1 MIYNIYK
8 RILGG
13 YIMANIMDLN
23 SPFATSTNKLYLA
36 VWNLNNDNKYELI
49 GQIDEIE
56 SLLIVYKYVSI
67 STFTLTVPYTPQ
79 VSSYLQV
86 DNMLTIH
93 SPETL
98 GVENTESFI
107 IATKK
112 LEESNGVVTL
122 QVSGKNPLFWL
133 SNRLCLLPNYGF
145 TDTTPEVIAK
155 TYVANNCAQ
164 YAPTQRQY
172 PNLTTAPV
180 QGLGAPITFTNTEDY
195 PTILEVCETVLN
207 ARNLGQNVTFNLS
220 TQTFQYNVF
229 GGADRTINHSQNSAV
244 VFSPNLN
251 NLQSQSY
258 THSISNFANVVY
270 VYGQI
275 GDTTETV
282 IVGEA
287 SGFNR
292 YETSTS
298 GTLEQGSAVTL
309 TKNNYKEVFTVI
321 GENTLVT
328 QAETKNLIGTIQLS
342 SDFQLNIDFSLGD
355 SVTYLNNEW
364 GIQENVM
371 IRELR
376 LQYSTNGF
384 IAQASLGY
392 PLPTLEDKL
401 GVTLS

>member
-1 MIYNIYK
+1 
-8 RILGG
+8 
-13 YIMANIMDLN
+13 MASIMDLN

-36 VWNLNNDNKYELI
+36 VWNLNYDNKYELI

-56 SLLIVYKYVSI
+56 SLLIVYKYVSV
-67 STFTLTVPYTPQ
+67 STFTLTVPYTPE

-107 IATKK
+107 ITTKK

-180 QGLGAPITFTNTEDY
+180 QGLGDPITFTNTEDY
-195 PTILEVCETVLN
+195 PTILDVCETVLN

-229 GGADRTINHSQNSAV
+229 EGADRTINQSQNSAV

>member
-1 MIYNIYK
+1 
-8 RILGG
+8 
-13 YIMANIMDLN
+13 MANIMDLN
-23 SPFATSTNKLYLA
+23 SPFATATNKLYLA

-67 STFTLTVPYTPQ
+67 STFTLTVPYTHE

-107 IATKK
+107 ITTKK

-229 GGADRTINHSQNSAV
+229 GGADRTINQSQNSAV

>member
-1 MIYNIYK
+1 
-8 RILGG
+8 
-13 YIMANIMDLN
+13 MANIMDLN

-36 VWNLNNDNKYELI
+36 VWNLNNANKYELI

-56 SLLIVYKYVSI
+56 SLLIVYKYVSV

-86 DNMLTIH
+86 NNMLTIH

-98 GVENTESFI
+98 GVENTEPFI
-107 IATKK
+107 ITTKK

-133 SNRLCLLPNYGF
+133 TKRQCLLPNYGF

-180 QGLGAPITFTNTEDY
+180 QGLGTPITFTNTEDY

-220 TQTFQYNVF
+220 NQTLQYNVF
-229 GGADRTINHSQNSAV
+229 NGADRTINQSQNSAV
-244 VFSPNLN
+244 VFSPNIN

-309 TKNNYKEVFTVI
+309 TKNNYKEVFSVI

>member
-1 MIYNIYK
+1 
-8 RILGG
+8 
-13 YIMANIMDLN
+13 MANIMDLN

-36 VWNLNNDNKYELI
+36 VWNLNNANKYELI

-56 SLLIVYKYVSI
+56 SLLIVYKYVSV

-86 DNMLTIH
+86 NNMLTIH

-98 GVENTESFI
+98 GVENTEPFI
-107 IATKK
+107 ITTKK

-133 SNRLCLLPNYGF
+133 TKRQCLLPNYGF

-180 QGLGAPITFTNTEDY
+180 QGLGTPITFTNTEDY

-229 GGADRTINHSQNSAV
+229 GGVDRTINQSQNSAV

>member
-1 MIYNIYK
+1 
-8 RILGG
+8 
-13 YIMANIMDLN
+13 MANIMDLN

-36 VWNLNNDNKYELI
+36 IWNLNNDNKYELI

-56 SLLIVYKYVSI
+56 SLLIVYKYVSV

-86 DNMLTIH
+86 NNMLTIH

-98 GVENTESFI
+98 GVENTEPFI
-107 IATKK
+107 ITTKK

-133 SNRLCLLPNYGF
+133 TKRQCLLPNYGF

-180 QGLGAPITFTNTEDY
+180 QGLGDPITFTNTEDY
-195 PTILEVCETVLN
+195 PTILDVCETVLN

-229 GGADRTINHSQNSAV
+229 NGTDRTINQSQNSAV

>member
-1 MIYNIYK
+1 MST
-8 RILGG
+8 
-13 YIMANIMDLN
+13 IMDLN
-23 SPFATSTNKLYLA
+23 SPCATSTNKLYLA

-56 SLLIVYKYVSI
+56 SLLIVYKYVSV

-86 DNMLTIH
+86 NYMLTIH

-98 GVENTESFI
+98 GVENTEPFI
-107 IATKK
+107 ITTKK

-133 SNRLCLLPNYGF
+133 TKRQCLLPNYGF

-180 QGLGAPITFTNTEDY
+180 QGLGTPITFTNTEDL

-229 GGADRTINHSQNSAV
+229 NGADRTINQSQNSPV

-328 QAETKNLIGTIQLS
+328 QAETKNLIATIQLS

-364 GIQENVM
+364 GVKENVM

>member
-1 MIYNIYK
+1 
-8 RILGG
+8 
-13 YIMANIMDLN
+13 MANIMDLN

-56 SLLIVYKYVSI
+56 SLLIVYKYVSV
-67 STFTLTVPYTPQ
+67 STFTLTVPYTPK

-86 DNMLTIH
+86 NNMLTIH

-98 GVENTESFI
+98 GVENTEPFI
-107 IATKK
+107 ITTKK

-133 SNRLCLLPNYGF
+133 TKRQCLLPNYGF

-207 ARNLGQNVTFNLS
+207 SRNLGQNITFNLS
-220 TQTFQYNVF
+220 TQTFSYNVF
-229 GGADRTINHSQNSAV
+229 KGADRTINQNQNSAV

-328 QAETKNLIGTIQLS
+328 QAETTNLIGTIQLS

-355 SVTYLNNEW
+355 SVTYLNNQW

>member
-1 MIYNIYK
+1 
-8 RILGG
+8 
-13 YIMANIMDLN
+13 MANIMDLN

-56 SLLIVYKYVSI
+56 SLLIVYKYVSV

-107 IATKK
+107 ITTKK

-229 GGADRTINHSQNSAV
+229 GGADRTINQSQNSAV

-298 GTLEQGSAVTL
+298 GTLEQGSTVTL
-309 TKNNYKEVFTVI
+309 TKNNYNEVFTVI

-371 IRELR
+371 IKELR

>member
-1 MIYNIYK
+1 M
-8 RILGG
+8 
-13 YIMANIMDLN
+13 
-23 SPFATSTNKLYLA
+23 
-36 VWNLNNDNKYELI
+36 
-49 GQIDEIE
+49 
-56 SLLIVYKYVSI
+56 
-67 STFTLTVPYTPQ
+67 
-79 VSSYLQV
+79 
-86 DNMLTIH
+86 
-93 SPETL
+93 
-98 GVENTESFI
+98 
-107 IATKK
+107 
-112 LEESNGVVTL
+112 
-122 QVSGKNPLFWL
+122 
-133 SNRLCLLPNYGF
+133 
-145 TDTTPEVIAK
+145 
-155 TYVANNCAQ
+155 
-164 YAPTQRQY
+164 
-172 PNLTTAPV
+172 
-180 QGLGAPITFTNTEDY
+180 
-195 PTILEVCETVLN
+195 
-207 ARNLGQNVTFNLS
+207 
-220 TQTFQYNVF
+220 
-229 GGADRTINHSQNSAV
+229 
-244 VFSPNLN
+244 
-251 NLQSQSY
+251 
-258 THSISNFANVVY
+258 
-270 VYGQI
+270 YGQI

-355 SVTYLNNEW
+355 SVTYLNNQW

>member
-1 MIYNIYK
+1 
-8 RILGG
+8 
-13 YIMANIMDLN
+13 MANIMDLN

-36 VWNLNNDNKYELI
+36 VWNLNTDNKYELI

-67 STFTLTVPYTPQ
+67 STFTLTVPYTPK

-107 IATKK
+107 ITTKK

-229 GGADRTINHSQNSAV
+229 GGADRTINQSQNSAV

>member
-1 MIYNIYK
+1 
-8 RILGG
+8 
-13 YIMANIMDLN
+13 MANIMDLN

-36 VWNLNNDNKYELI
+36 VWNLNNANKYELI

-56 SLLIVYKYVSI
+56 SLLIVYKYVSV

-86 DNMLTIH
+86 NNMLTIH

-98 GVENTESFI
+98 GVENTEPFI
-107 IATKK
+107 ITTKK

-133 SNRLCLLPNYGF
+133 TKRQCLLPNYGF

-180 QGLGAPITFTNTEDY
+180 QGLGTPITFTNTEAH

-229 GGADRTINHSQNSAV
+229 NGTDRTINQSENSAV

-292 YETSTS
+292 YETSIS

>member
-1 MIYNIYK
+1 
-8 RILGG
+8 
-13 YIMANIMDLN
+13 MANIMDLN
-23 SPFATSTNKLYLA
+23 TPFATSTNKLYLG

-67 STFTLTVPYTPQ
+67 STFTLTVPYTPK

-107 IATKK
+107 ITTKK

-229 GGADRTINHSQNSAV
+229 GGADRTINQSQNSAV

>member
-1 MIYNIYK
+1 MES
-8 RILGG
+8 
-13 YIMANIMDLN
+13 IMDLN
-23 SPFATSTNKLYLA
+23 SLFATSTNKLYLA

-56 SLLIVYKYVSI
+56 SLLIVYKYVSV
-67 STFTLTVPYTPQ
+67 STFTLTVPYTPE

-107 IATKK
+107 ITTKK

-229 GGADRTINHSQNSAV
+229 GGADRTINQSQNSAV

-355 SVTYLNNEW
+355 SVTYLNNQW

>member
-1 MIYNIYK
+1 
-8 RILGG
+8 
-13 YIMANIMDLN
+13 MANIMDLN

-56 SLLIVYKYVSI
+56 SLLIVYKYVSV

-107 IATKK
+107 ITTKK
-112 LEESNGVVTL
+112 LEGSNGVVTL

-220 TQTFQYNVF
+220 TQTFQYNVL
-229 GGADRTINHSQNSAV
+229 GGADRTINQSQNSAV

-355 SVTYLNNEW
+355 SVTYLNNQW

>member
-1 MIYNIYK
+1 MQLSIV
-8 RILGG
+8 ILQF
-13 YIMANIMDLN
+13 
-23 SPFATSTNKLYLA
+23 PC
-36 VWNLNNDNKYELI
+36 E
-49 GQIDEIE
+49 
-56 SLLIVYKYVSI
+56 
-67 STFTLTVPYTPQ
+67 
-79 VSSYLQV
+79 
-86 DNMLTIH
+86 
-93 SPETL
+93 
-98 GVENTESFI
+98 
-107 IATKK
+107 
-112 LEESNGVVTL
+112 
-122 QVSGKNPLFWL
+122 
-133 SNRLCLLPNYGF
+133 
-145 TDTTPEVIAK
+145 
-155 TYVANNCAQ
+155 
-164 YAPTQRQY
+164 
-172 PNLTTAPV
+172 
-180 QGLGAPITFTNTEDY
+180 Y
-195 PTILEVCETVLN
+195 PTIPPALIS
-207 ARNLGQNVTFNLS
+207 FLS
-220 TQTFQYNVF
+220 SFFKFKDALLIQF
-229 GGADRTINHSQNSAV
+229 
-244 VFSPNLN
+244 L
-251 NLQSQSY
+251 
-258 THSISNFANVVY
+258 
-270 VYGQI
+270 
-275 GDTTETV
+275 

-355 SVTYLNNEW
+355 SVTYLNNQW

>member
-1 MIYNIYK
+1 MST
-8 RILGG
+8 
-13 YIMANIMDLN
+13 IMDLN

-36 VWNLNNDNKYELI
+36 IWNLNNDNKYELI

-56 SLLIVYKYVSI
+56 SLLIVYKYVSV

-86 DNMLTIH
+86 NYMLTIH

-98 GVENTESFI
+98 GVENTEPFI
-107 IATKK
+107 ITTKK

-133 SNRLCLLPNYGF
+133 SKRMCLLPNYGF

-229 GGADRTINHSQNSAV
+229 QGADRTINQSQNSAV

>member
-1 MIYNIYK
+1 
-8 RILGG
+8 
-13 YIMANIMDLN
+13 MASIMDLN
-23 SPFATSTNKLYLA
+23 SLFATSTNKLYLA

-56 SLLIVYKYVSI
+56 SLLIVYKYVSV

-86 DNMLTIH
+86 NNMLTIH

-98 GVENTESFI
+98 GVENTEPFI
-107 IATKK
+107 ITTKK

-133 SNRLCLLPNYGF
+133 TKRQCLLPNYGF

-195 PTILEVCETVLN
+195 PTILDVCETVLN

-229 GGADRTINHSQNSAV
+229 NGADRTINQSQNSAV

-275 GDTTETV
+275 GNTTETV

-309 TKNNYKEVFTVI
+309 TENNYKEVFTVI

-364 GIQENVM
+364 GVKENVM

>member
-1 MIYNIYK
+1 M
-8 RILGG
+8 
-13 YIMANIMDLN
+13 
-23 SPFATSTNKLYLA
+23 
-36 VWNLNNDNKYELI
+36 
-49 GQIDEIE
+49 
-56 SLLIVYKYVSI
+56 YKYVSV

-86 DNMLTIH
+86 NNMLTIH

-98 GVENTESFI
+98 GVENTEPFI
-107 IATKK
+107 ITTKK

-133 SNRLCLLPNYGF
+133 TKRQCLLPNYGF

-195 PTILEVCETVLN
+195 PTILDVCETVLN

-229 GGADRTINHSQNSAV
+229 EGTDRTINQNQNSAV

-251 NLQSQSY
+251 NLQAQSY
-258 THSISNFANVVY
+258 THSITNFANVVY
-270 VYGQI
+270 VYGQV
-275 GDTTETV
+275 GNTTESV
-282 IVGEA
+282 VVGQGV
-287 SGFNR
+287 GFNR

-298 GTLEQGSAVTL
+298 GTLEQGSTVKL
-309 TKNNYKEVFTVI
+309 TKSNYVDVFTII
-321 GENTLVT
+321 GENTLIT

-364 GIQENVM
+364 GVKENVM

>member
-1 MIYNIYK
+1 
-8 RILGG
+8 
-13 YIMANIMDLN
+13 MANIMDLN

-36 VWNLNNDNKYELI
+36 VWNLNNANKYELI

-56 SLLIVYKYVSI
+56 SLLIVYKYVSV

-86 DNMLTIH
+86 NNMLTIH

-98 GVENTESFI
+98 GVENTEPFI
-107 IATKK
+107 ITTKK

-133 SNRLCLLPNYGF
+133 TKRQCLLPNYGF

-180 QGLGAPITFTNTEDY
+180 QGLGTPITFTNTEDY

-229 GGADRTINHSQNSAV
+229 GGADRTINQSQNSAV

-298 GTLEQGSAVTL
+298 GTLEQGSTVTL

-355 SVTYLNNEW
+355 SVTYLNNQW

>member
-1 MIYNIYK
+1 
-8 RILGG
+8 
-13 YIMANIMDLN
+13 MANIMDLN

-36 VWNLNNDNKYELI
+36 VWNLNNNNKYELI

-56 SLLIVYKYVSI
+56 SLLIVYKYVSV
-67 STFTLTVPYTPQ
+67 STFTLTVPYTPE

-98 GVENTESFI
+98 GVENTEPFI
-107 IATKK
+107 ITTKK

-133 SNRLCLLPNYGF
+133 SKRLCLLPNYGF

-180 QGLGAPITFTNTEDY
+180 QGLGDPITFTNTEDY
-195 PTILEVCETVLN
+195 PTILDVCETVLN
-207 ARNLGQNVTFNLS
+207 ARNLGQNITFNLS

-229 GGADRTINHSQNSAV
+229 NGADRTINQSQNSAV

>member
-1 MIYNIYK
+1 
-8 RILGG
+8 
-13 YIMANIMDLN
+13 MANIMDLN

-36 VWNLNNDNKYELI
+36 VWNLNDDNKYELI

-56 SLLIVYKYVSI
+56 SLLIVYKYVSV
-67 STFTLTVPYTPQ
+67 STFTLTVPYTPE

-107 IATKK
+107 ITTKK

-180 QGLGAPITFTNTEDY
+180 QGLGDPITFTNTEDY
-195 PTILEVCETVLN
+195 PTILDVCETVLN

-229 GGADRTINHSQNSAV
+229 EGADRTINQSQNSAV

-282 IVGEA
+282 VVGEA

>member
-1 MIYNIYK
+1 MST
-8 RILGG
+8 
-13 YIMANIMDLN
+13 IMDLN

-56 SLLIVYKYVSI
+56 SLLIVYKYVSV

-86 DNMLTIH
+86 NNMLTIH

-98 GVENTESFI
+98 GVENTEPFI
-107 IATKK
+107 ITTKK

-133 SNRLCLLPNYGF
+133 TKRQCLLPNYGF

-195 PTILEVCETVLN
+195 PTILDVCETVLN

-229 GGADRTINHSQNSAV
+229 NGADRTINQSQNSAV

-258 THSISNFANVVY
+258 TDSISNFANVVY

-275 GDTTETV
+275 GNTTETV

-309 TKNNYKEVFTVI
+309 TENNYKEVFTVI

-364 GIQENVM
+364 GVKENVM

-392 PLPTLEDKL
+392 PLPSLEDKL

>member
-1 MIYNIYK
+1 
-8 RILGG
+8 
-13 YIMANIMDLN
+13 MANIMDLN

-36 VWNLNNDNKYELI
+36 VWNWNNDNKYELI

-56 SLLIVYKYVSI
+56 SLLIVYKYVSV

-86 DNMLTIH
+86 NNMLTIH

-107 IATKK
+107 ITTKK

-145 TDTTPEVIAK
+145 TNTTPEVIAK

-229 GGADRTINHSQNSAV
+229 AGADRTINQSQNSAV

-364 GIQENVM
+364 GVKENVM

>member
-1 MIYNIYK
+1 
-8 RILGG
+8 
-13 YIMANIMDLN
+13 MANIMDLN

-36 VWNLNNDNKYELI
+36 VWNLNNANKYELI

-56 SLLIVYKYVSI
+56 SLLIVYKYVSV
-67 STFTLTVPYTPQ
+67 STFTLTVPYTPE

-98 GVENTESFI
+98 GVENTEPFI
-107 IATKK
+107 ITTKK

-133 SNRLCLLPNYGF
+133 SKRLCLLPNYGF

-180 QGLGAPITFTNTEDY
+180 QGLGTPITFTNTEDY

-229 GGADRTINHSQNSAV
+229 NGADRTINQSQNSAV

>member
-1 MIYNIYK
+1 
-8 RILGG
+8 
-13 YIMANIMDLN
+13 MANIMDLN

-56 SLLIVYKYVSI
+56 SLLIVYKYVSV
-67 STFTLTVPYTPQ
+67 STFTLTVPYTPE

-107 IATKK
+107 ITTKK

-122 QVSGKNPLFWL
+122 QVWGKNPLFWL

-155 TYVANNCAQ
+155 TYVANNCGQ
-164 YAPTQRQY
+164 YASTQRQY

-195 PTILEVCETVLN
+195 PTILDVCETVLN

-229 GGADRTINHSQNSAV
+229 EGADRTINQSQNSAV

-258 THSISNFANVVY
+258 THSISNFTNVVY

-309 TKNNYKEVFTVI
+309 TKNNYKEVFSVI

-355 SVTYLNNEW
+355 SVTYLNNQW
-364 GIQENVM
+364 GIQANVM

>member
-1 MIYNIYK
+1 
-8 RILGG
+8 
-13 YIMANIMDLN
+13 MANIMDLN

-67 STFTLTVPYTPQ
+67 STFTLTVPYTPE

-107 IATKK
+107 ITTKK

-229 GGADRTINHSQNSAV
+229 GGADRTINQSQNSAV

-309 TKNNYKEVFTVI
+309 TKTNYKEVFTVI

-392 PLPTLEDKL
+392 PLPTLEDRL

>member
-1 MIYNIYK
+1 MSI
-8 RILGG
+8 
-13 YIMANIMDLN
+13 IMDLN

-56 SLLIVYKYVSI
+56 SLLIVYKYVSV

-79 VSSYLQV
+79 ASSYLQV
-86 DNMLTIH
+86 NNMLTIH

-107 IATKK
+107 ITTKK
-112 LEESNGVVTL
+112 LTESNGVVSL

-133 SNRLCLLPNYGF
+133 TNRLCLLPNYGF
-145 TDTTPEVIAK
+145 TNTSPEVIAK
-155 TYVANNCAQ
+155 TYVANNCGQ
-164 YAPTQRQY
+164 YATSDRQY

-180 QGLGAPITFTNTEDY
+180 KGLGESITFTNTEDY
-195 PTILEVCETVLN
+195 PTILDVCETVLN

-229 GGADRTINHSQNSAV
+229 QGSDRTINQNQNSAV

-251 NLQSQSY
+251 NLQAQSY
-258 THSISNFANVVY
+258 THSITNFANVVY
-270 VYGQI
+270 VYGQV
-275 GDTTETV
+275 GNTTESV
-282 IVGEA
+282 VVGQGV
-287 SGFNR
+287 GFNR

-298 GTLEQGSAVTL
+298 GTLEQGSTVKL
-309 TKNNYKEVFTVI
+309 TKSNYVDVFTII
-321 GENTLVT
+321 GENTLIT

-364 GIQENVM
+364 GVKENVM

>member
-1 MIYNIYK
+1 
-8 RILGG
+8 
-13 YIMANIMDLN
+13 MANIMDLN

-56 SLLIVYKYVSI
+56 SLLIVYKYVSV
-67 STFTLTVPYTPQ
+67 STFTLTVPYTPE

-86 DNMLTIH
+86 DNMITIH

-107 IATKK
+107 ITTKK

-180 QGLGAPITFTNTEDY
+180 QGLGTPITFTNTEDY

-229 GGADRTINHSQNSAV
+229 NGADRTINQSQNSAV

-298 GTLEQGSAVTL
+298 GTLEQGSTVTL
-309 TKNNYKEVFTVI
+309 TKNNYKEVFSVI

-355 SVTYLNNEW
+355 SVTYLNNQW

>member
-1 MIYNIYK
+1 MST
-8 RILGG
+8 
-13 YIMANIMDLN
+13 IMDLN

-56 SLLIVYKYVSI
+56 SLLIVYKYVSV

-86 DNMLTIH
+86 NYMLTIH

-98 GVENTESFI
+98 GVENTEPFI
-107 IATKK
+107 ITTKK

-133 SNRLCLLPNYGF
+133 SKRMCLLPNYGF
-145 TDTTPEVIAK
+145 TATTPEVIAK

-195 PTILEVCETVLN
+195 PTILAVCETVLN

-229 GGADRTINHSQNSAV
+229 GGEDRTINQSQNSAV

>member
-1 MIYNIYK
+1 
-8 RILGG
+8 
-13 YIMANIMDLN
+13 MANIMDLN

-36 VWNLNNDNKYELI
+36 VWNLNNANKYELI

-56 SLLIVYKYVSI
+56 SLLIVYKYVSV

-86 DNMLTIH
+86 NNMLTIH

-98 GVENTESFI
+98 GVENTEPFI
-107 IATKK
+107 ITTKK

-133 SNRLCLLPNYGF
+133 TKRQCLLPNYGF

-180 QGLGAPITFTNTEDY
+180 QGLGTPITFTNTEDY

-229 GGADRTINHSQNSAV
+229 GGADRTINQSQNSAV

>member
-1 MIYNIYK
+1 
-8 RILGG
+8 
-13 YIMANIMDLN
+13 MANIMDLN
-23 SPFATSTNKLYLA
+23 SHFATSTNKLYLA
-36 VWNLNNDNKYELI
+36 VWNWNNDNKYELI

-56 SLLIVYKYVSI
+56 SLLIVYKYVSV
-67 STFTLTVPYTPQ
+67 STFTLTVPYTPK

-86 DNMLTIH
+86 NNMITIH

-107 IATKK
+107 ITTKK
-112 LEESNGVVTL
+112 LEESNGVITL

-229 GGADRTINHSQNSAV
+229 GGADRTINQSQNSAV

>member
-1 MIYNIYK
+1 
-8 RILGG
+8 
-13 YIMANIMDLN
+13 MANIMDLN

-36 VWNLNNDNKYELI
+36 IWNLNNDNKYELI

-56 SLLIVYKYVSI
+56 SLLIVYKYVSV

-86 DNMLTIH
+86 NNMLTIH

-98 GVENTESFI
+98 GVENTEPFI
-107 IATKK
+107 ITTKK

-133 SNRLCLLPNYGF
+133 TKRQCLLPNYGF

-195 PTILEVCETVLN
+195 PTILDVCETVLN

-229 GGADRTINHSQNSAV
+229 AGADRTINQSQNSAV

-355 SVTYLNNEW
+355 SVTYLNNQW

>member
-1 MIYNIYK
+1 
-8 RILGG
+8 
-13 YIMANIMDLN
+13 MANIMDLN

-67 STFTLTVPYTPQ
+67 STFTLTVPYTPE

-107 IATKK
+107 ITTKK

-133 SNRLCLLPNYGF
+133 SNRLCLPPNYGF

-229 GGADRTINHSQNSAV
+229 GGADRTINQSQNSAV

-275 GDTTETV
+275 GETTETV

-309 TKNNYKEVFTVI
+309 TKNNYKEVFSVI

-384 IAQASLGY
+384 IVQASLGY

>member
-1 MIYNIYK
+1 
-8 RILGG
+8 
-13 YIMANIMDLN
+13 MANIMDLN

-36 VWNLNNDNKYELI
+36 VWNLNNANKYELI

-56 SLLIVYKYVSI
+56 SLLIVYKYVSV

-86 DNMLTIH
+86 NNMLTIH

-98 GVENTESFI
+98 GVENTEPFI
-107 IATKK
+107 ITTKK

-195 PTILEVCETVLN
+195 PTILDVCETVLN

-229 GGADRTINHSQNSAV
+229 AGADRTINQSQNSAV

-309 TKNNYKEVFTVI
+309 TKNNYKEVFSVI

>member
-1 MIYNIYK
+1 
-8 RILGG
+8 
-13 YIMANIMDLN
+13 MANIMDLN

-36 VWNLNNDNKYELI
+36 VWNLNNNNKYELI

-56 SLLIVYKYVSI
+56 SLLIVYKYVSV

-86 DNMLTIH
+86 NYMLTIH
-93 SPETL
+93 SPETI
-98 GVENTESFI
+98 GVENTEPFI
-107 IATKK
+107 ITTKK

-133 SNRLCLLPNYGF
+133 TKRQCLLPNYGF

-180 QGLGAPITFTNTEDY
+180 QGLGTPITFTNTEDL

-229 GGADRTINHSQNSAV
+229 NGADRTINQSQNSPV

-328 QAETKNLIGTIQLS
+328 QAETKNLIATIQLS

-364 GIQENVM
+364 GVKENVM

>member
-1 MIYNIYK
+1 
-8 RILGG
+8 
-13 YIMANIMDLN
+13 MANIMDLN

-36 VWNLNNDNKYELI
+36 IWNLNNDNKYELI

-56 SLLIVYKYVSI
+56 SLLIVYKYVSV
-67 STFTLTVPYTPQ
+67 STFTLTVPYTPE

-107 IATKK
+107 ITTKK

-122 QVSGKNPLFWL
+122 QVWGKNPLFWL

-180 QGLGAPITFTNTEDY
+180 QGLGTPITFTNTEDY

-229 GGADRTINHSQNSAV
+229 NGTDRTINQSQNSAV

-309 TKNNYKEVFTVI
+309 TKNNYKEVFSVI

-355 SVTYLNNEW
+355 SVTYLNNQW

>member
-1 MIYNIYK
+1 
-8 RILGG
+8 
-13 YIMANIMDLN
+13 MANIMDLN

-67 STFTLTVPYTPQ
+67 STFTLTVPYTPK

-107 IATKK
+107 ITTKK

-229 GGADRTINHSQNSAV
+229 GGADRTINQSQNSAV

>member
-1 MIYNIYK
+1 
-8 RILGG
+8 
-13 YIMANIMDLN
+13 MANIMDLN

-36 VWNLNNDNKYELI
+36 IWNLNNDNKYELI

-56 SLLIVYKYVSI
+56 SLLIVYKYVSV

-86 DNMLTIH
+86 NNMLTIH

-98 GVENTESFI
+98 GVENTEPFI
-107 IATKK
+107 ITTKK

-133 SNRLCLLPNYGF
+133 TKRQCLLPNYGF

-180 QGLGAPITFTNTEDY
+180 QGLGTPITFTNTEDY

-229 GGADRTINHSQNSAV
+229 NGADRTINQSQNSAV

-298 GTLEQGSAVTL
+298 GTLEQGSTVTL

-355 SVTYLNNEW
+355 SVTYLNNQW

>member
-1 MIYNIYK
+1 
-8 RILGG
+8 
-13 YIMANIMDLN
+13 MANIMDLN

-36 VWNLNNDNKYELI
+36 VWNLNDDNKYELI

-56 SLLIVYKYVSI
+56 SLLIVYKYVSV
-67 STFTLTVPYTPQ
+67 STFTLTVPYTPE

-107 IATKK
+107 ITTKK

-229 GGADRTINHSQNSAV
+229 GGADRTINQSQNSAV

-355 SVTYLNNEW
+355 SVTYLNNQW

>member
-1 MIYNIYK
+1 
-8 RILGG
+8 
-13 YIMANIMDLN
+13 MANIMDLN
-23 SPFATSTNKLYLA
+23 SRFATSTNKLYLA
-36 VWNLNNDNKYELI
+36 VWNLNNYNKYELI

-56 SLLIVYKYVSI
+56 SLLIVYKYVSV
-67 STFTLTVPYTPQ
+67 STFTLTVPYTPA

-86 DNMLTIH
+86 NYMLTIH

-98 GVENTESFI
+98 GVENTEPFI
-107 IATKK
+107 ITTKK

-133 SNRLCLLPNYGF
+133 SKRMCLLPNYGF

-229 GGADRTINHSQNSAV
+229 QGADRTINQSQNSAV

-364 GIQENVM
+364 GVKENVM

-401 GVTLS
+401 GVALS